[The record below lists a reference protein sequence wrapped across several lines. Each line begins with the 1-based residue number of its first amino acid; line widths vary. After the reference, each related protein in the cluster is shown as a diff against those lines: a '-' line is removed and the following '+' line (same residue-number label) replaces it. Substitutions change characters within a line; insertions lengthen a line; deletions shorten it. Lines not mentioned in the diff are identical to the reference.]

1 MNCAFANWSDF
12 LAMGGYAFYV
22 WLAAAL
28 TVIPL
33 MALVAHSVIQ
43 HRIILRGIVQQRAR
57 EARMRAVQEAR

>member
-1 MNCAFANWSDF
+1 
-12 LAMGGYAFYV
+12 MGGYAFYV

-57 EARMRAVQEAR
+57 EARMRAAQEAR